1 MSTQCHHDLKALL
14 NPLWGNSLLTSS
26 RCFNK
31 KYTMITISFRRSTL
45 VFLFVFFWNHGAGA
59 GVLPF
64 LRPLS
69 RRGRVIHSGGP
80 TPHSSGHCSA
90 RTHLLALLDS
100 LRGAL
105 LHDLPGVLALT
116 SDAVCSFLSFFSSF
130 LFAHSLPRRLILFI
144 FLDCFFF

>member
-1 MSTQCHHDLKALL
+1 MSTQSHHDPKALL

-45 VFLFVFFWNHGAGA
+45 VFLFDFFWNHGAGA

-80 TPHSSGHCSA
+80 TPHSSGHRSA
-90 RTHLLALLDS
+90 RTHLRALLDS

-116 SDAVCSFLSFFSSF
+116 SDAVCSFLSFILSF
-130 LFAHSLPRRLILFI
+130 IRFRSLAHCLILFY
-144 FLDCFFF
+144 LP